1 MSETAKKAR
10 AAMKAKAQRLGADRP
25 LEKVDSSTFT
35 PPELLNADVKTGMR
49 PVSRRQF
56 KKGGKVMGDCAPTR
70 ADRAPRK
77 SGGKAEMPIVDRYIN
92 RDVKKANEYRD
103 GTKHVGGMKKGGRAG
118 REEGGKVED
127 YDTGSRTGAG
137 AVTQSRSKPVSR
149 PFAGRAPQPTDLYDA
164 EQLKK
169 ADSDVR
175 GYKKGGRTKKLGGGA
190 LGPAVSGAAKMMQQ
204 ADRGI
209 PSATMNFSPIKKG
222 SISPARGVGL
232 KKGGSAGH
240 EDVAADKA
248 LIKKMVKPSART
260 GKAKGGSL
268 VSSMAA
274 ARPNS
279 RVEIHKTKD
288 DLQPYVVKHFRD
300 GTHDAD
306 MDEAYTSR
314 KEAKEMAAHSAKKGY
329 WKGDAAPRSAP
340 SKNAPMDKGDVAVG
354 DYPYKR
360 GGRTGRATGGQVFSG
375 PGYPG
380 KIPGVVPGGRTARK
394 DGGKT
399 KGKGKTAINIV
410 INAGKADDGSVM
422 PPPGPMGAPK
432 GLPVPLPPAGAGM
445 PPGAAPPMPMP
456 PPGMAGAGGPPMPP
470 GGMPPM
476 GRKAGGRTYRS
487 YKDMDAGA
495 GSGMGRLEKS
505 EIEEH
510 KRGERKAGGRT
521 YRSYKDMDAG
531 AGGGFGRIEKAEI
544 ASRKSRIEPQNY

>member
-1 MSETAKKAR
+1 MSDVAKKAR

-77 SGGKAEMPIVDRYIN
+77 AGGKAITADSLIN
-92 RDVKKANEYRD
+92 RNQKEANESRE
-103 GTKHVGGMKKGGRAG
+103 GKKHIGGMKKGGRAG

-127 YDTGSRTGAG
+127 HDTGSRTGAG
-137 AVTQSRSKPVSR
+137 AVTQSRSKPAPR
-149 PFAGRAPQPTDLYDA
+149 PSAGRAPQPTDLYDA
-164 EQLKK
+164 DQLKK
-169 ADSDVR
+169 ADSDAR
-175 GYKKGGRTKKLGGGA
+175 GYKKGGRAKKMGGGGM
-190 LGPAVSGAAKMMQQ
+190 GPAMSGAAKMIQDS
-204 ADRGI
+204 DRGI
-209 PSATMNFSPIKKG
+209 PSATMGFSPIKKG

-240 EDVAADKA
+240 EDIAADKA

-260 GKAKGGSL
+260 GKDDGGATDGDDGMKKGG
-268 VSSMAA
+268 
-274 ARPNS
+274 R
-279 RVEIHKTKD
+279 
-288 DLQPYVVKHFRD
+288 
-300 GTHDAD
+300 
-306 MDEAYTSR
+306 
-314 KEAKEMAAHSAKKGY
+314 AK
-329 WKGDAAPRSAP
+329 
-340 SKNAPMDKGDVAVG
+340 
-354 DYPYKR
+354 
-360 GGRTGRATGGQVFSG
+360 RATGGQVFSG

-422 PPPGPMGAPK
+422 PPPGPMGGPK

-456 PPGMAGAGGPPMPP
+456 PPGLAGAGGPPGAPPMPP